1 MGLRINTNAQSLAA
15 QRSLSKSTTQQRES
29 LEKLSSGAR
38 INKSADD
45 AAGMAIAEKMRAQIR
60 SLRQAV
66 RNANDGISIIQTT
79 EGGMNEIAGILIRFR
94 ELSIQA
100 ASDTIGDTERS
111 FVDKEVQ
118 QLVAEIDRIAESVE
132 FNGKLKLLNGQGGVL
147 DVQIGLNNN
156 PQMDRFQIDQS
167 QTDVRTQ
174 TLGLSGLSV
183 STKQSAQDN
192 LDKLDNA
199 IKMMSER
206 RANLGA
212 IQNRLQSTISSL
224 QVYDENL
231 SAARSRIF
239 DTDIAAESSELTKNN
254 ILTSA
259 GVSVL
264 AQANQTASLA
274 LKLLG

>member
-100 ASDTIGDTERS
+100 ASDTIGNTERS